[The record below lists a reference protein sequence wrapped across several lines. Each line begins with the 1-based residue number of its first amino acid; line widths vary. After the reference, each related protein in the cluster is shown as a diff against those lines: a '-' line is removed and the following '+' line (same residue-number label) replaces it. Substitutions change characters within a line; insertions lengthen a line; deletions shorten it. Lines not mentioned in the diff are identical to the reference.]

1 MWRAAP
7 ASNGSSGVPAGAG
20 RGEDAAP
27 THVRKEAGRGADA
40 APTRVR
46 KEAGRGEDAAPTH
59 VGTRRPRAWLLIGL
73 GRTSCVRCD
82 LATL

>member
-40 APTRVR
+40 APTRV
-46 KEAGRGEDAAPTH
+46 
-59 VGTRRPRAWLLIGL
+59 GTRRPRAWLLIGL
-73 GRTSCVRCD
+73 GRTSCVRYD

>member
-40 APTRVR
+40 APTRV
-46 KEAGRGEDAAPTH
+46 
-59 VGTRRPRAWLLIGL
+59 GTRRPRAWLLIGL
-73 GRTSCVRCD
+73 ARTSCVRCD